1 MSWKRFYKRDCPVC
15 GGTRN
20 DCRQNTITELVH
32 CRELDAAP
40 GDYVF
45 RGFDGLGFGMWTDKA
60 SAEAWTEEKRREWQ
74 EMRRQQRERKQIRL
88 SRLLTDA
95 ERDIAIHSILS
106 QLELSEEHRHQL
118 QERGMTDEQIEA
130 GLYRSV
136 KQWQQLET
144 EVDDNLAGVLRG
156 GKKLYVPV
164 SGILCP
170 IANEQGQLVGWQ
182 IRLDNSLDEFP
193 KYLWAS
199 SEKKRRNDGPSV
211 HLKNGELPLA
221 FFAPST
227 EPHEVISKWFKKQK
241 EDKTIIPVALT
252 EGVAF
257 KPSITC
263 ERLGIYT
270 IGASGGNFASS
281 PETLKTYLESIKEQ
295 IEAQREESN
304 SNLNNIALQPILFA
318 DAGCLVNE
326 NIIKIYSNT
335 IGYLET
341 LGFEAKIAWWGQ
353 RDKDNG
359 DIDEIDGETLAS
371 IRLLSTQE
379 FFSLVKKTQ
388 RDLKVKAVQRQLQ
401 SLTYEPNIRLR
412 SRYLP
417 DLAAL
422 IPKEGIVAL
431 KSPKGTGK
439 SVQIQKIIESC
450 QNGGMKI
457 ISLTPRRALGRE
469 QSLKWGIT
477 WGGDQISGLDRVTL
491 LENMESLGICWD
503 SVWKLLE
510 RDWSHSLVIIDESEL
525 ALIHLLLSSTCKDK
539 RPLILRV
546 LENKIRE
553 SLANGGMLLIA
564 DADMS
569 DLSINYFKA
578 LVPEAP
584 VFVVT
589 NEYVGKETQWSI
601 EFHTGKKDTAIA
613 QLIADLARP
622 VIDNGVERQRKI
634 AIPTD
639 SQDQAEALERFIR
652 ECYPHL
658 IVVRIDSSTTETD
671 EGRSFV
677 ERPNDKLLEIKPDVL
692 IYTSSMG
699 AGVSI
704 DMSWFDLMYAFFTG
718 VLEPS
723 QCRQM
728 LSRVR
733 ENIPRIIWCRSRG
746 KVEGNNS
753 FLPEEIKEH
762 LFTFHRE
769 TSILIDVAKA
779 IAPDNPTDW
788 QIRQAYDA
796 IWNPQ
801 TQTWDNPHVNLY
813 CSLIARKNYGLANL
827 AAELHRQLIEEG
839 HIIINSR
846 GNDKTDEGSRV
857 ADIKKQLPKEEAEA
871 ISEAEDIP
879 LDMALLMSQ
888 KNNPT
893 KEQSHQI
900 AKALLKA
907 ELPGIELTKEF
918 IYKATTKD
926 RRKWLNAQKLFW
938 YSQNPDKTKILDL
951 REWLDHL
958 WQFVNGAVYLPD
970 IRTYSFQIKVLQDIG
985 LFESIDL
992 KNPDKEYSGDDEGIQ
1007 EVLRLA
1013 RKFSRSINTAFNF
1026 KVTLQTKP
1034 IQFIN
1039 RLLNRVGLHLKFERQ
1054 VKGRQRFYR
1063 LALDKFNDP
1072 DRIAVLDSLNR
1083 KWEQLGSESDS
1094 WASQRKPVE
1103 INNTDESCDPQN
1115 LCLVNNIHESV
1126 EATGEISAQ
1135 KTLTSKPIQAAS
1147 ESDSWGSQHS
1157 PINNNNNG
1165 DCCDARPFSMTNNID
1180 ETVKGIK
1187 EISVEKT
1194 PSPKAVQL
1202 SSGSNS
1208 WGSQHSLINNN
1219 NRGECCEAQ
1228 PLSLDNNINETVEA
1242 TGTIAEQE
1250 TFSPKRVQ
1258 AVSESDSWG
1267 SQHSLTI
1274 NNNNGECCDAQ
1285 TEPATFTE
1293 DFPRV
1298 HIPEEYREGVLEI
1311 EQWLSDTVTDTPENF
1326 KGMLNVAIEYLRL
1339 IPKARKWLWEQMT
1352 REVKVTIWQ
1361 LFPDYYQLLAR

>member
-1 MSWKRFYKRDCPVC
+1 MSWKRFLRRDCPIC
-15 GGTRN
+15 GGTRK
-20 DCRQNTITELVH
+20 DCRQNTVTELVH

-40 GDYVF
+40 GDYIF
-45 RGFDGLGFGMWTDKA
+45 RGYDSLGFGMWSNKA
-60 SAEAWTEEKRREWQ
+60 TAEAWTEEKRREWQ
-74 EMRRQQRERKQIRL
+74 EMRRREQERKELRL
-88 SRLLTDA
+88 SRLLTNA
-95 ERDIAIHSILS
+95 ERDIAIRSILS

-118 QERGMTDEQIEA
+118 QQRGMSDEQIEA
-130 GLYRSV
+130 GLYRTL

-164 SGILCP
+164 PGILCP
-170 IANEQGQLVGWQ
+170 IANVKGELVGWQ
-182 IRLDNSLDEFP
+182 IRLNDTEQFP

-199 SEKKRRNDGPSV
+199 SEKKRRNEGPSV

-221 FFAPST
+221 FFAPSG
-227 EPHEVISKWFKKQK
+227 EPHKVISKWFKKQIS
-241 EDKTIIPVALT
+241 EDTQIIPVALT

-257 KPSITC
+257 KPAITAH
-263 ERLGIYT
+263 RLGIYT
-270 IGASGGNFASS
+270 IGASGGHFASS
-281 PETLKTYLESIKEQ
+281 PETFKAYLESIKEQ
-295 IEAQREESN
+295 IEAQRGENN
-304 SNLNNIALQPILFA
+304 SNINNITLQPILFA
-318 DAGCLVNE
+318 DGGCLVNE
-326 NIIKIYSNT
+326 NIIQVYSNT
-335 IGYLET
+335 INYLKT
-341 LGFEAKIAWWGQ
+341 LGFETKIAWWGQ
-353 RDKDNG
+353 VDKVMG
-359 DIDEIDGETLAS
+359 DIDEIDESALAS

-388 RDLKVKAVQRQLQ
+388 RDLKVKAVQSQLQ
-401 SLTYEPNIRLR
+401 SLTYEPNIRLN

-417 DLAAL
+417 DLADL
-422 IPKEGIVAL
+422 IPKEGIIAL

-439 SVQIQKIIESC
+439 SVQIKKMIESC
-450 QNGGMKI
+450 QSRGMKA

-477 WGGDQISGLDRVTL
+477 WGGDAQISGMTRLTL
-491 LENMESLGICWD
+491 LENMETLGICWD
-503 SVWKLLE
+503 SLWKLVE
-510 RDWSHSLVIIDESEL
+510 RDWSNSLVIIDESEL

-564 DADMS
+564 DADLT
-569 DLSINYFKA
+569 DLSINYFKE
-578 LVPEAP
+578 LVPDAP

-589 NEYVGKETQWSI
+589 NEYIGHETRWSV
-601 EFHTGKKDTAIA
+601 EFHTGKKDMAIA

-622 VIDNGVERQRKI
+622 VVDNGVERQRRI

-658 IVVRIDSSTTETD
+658 LVVRIDSTTTETD

-677 ERPNDKLLEIKPDVL
+677 ERPNEKLTEIKPDVL

-704 DMSWFDLMYAFFTG
+704 DISWFDLIYAFFNG
-718 VLEPS
+718 VLEAS

-746 KVEGNNS
+746 KVEGNSS
-753 FLPEEIKEH
+753 FFPSEIKEH

-769 TSILIDVAKA
+769 TSILIDVARA

-796 IWNPQ
+796 IWNRE

-827 AAELHRQLIEEG
+827 ASQLHRQLIEEG
-839 HIIINSR
+839 HIIINSK
-846 GNDKTDEGSRV
+846 GNDKTDEGLRV
-857 ADIKKQLPKEEAEA
+857 AQIKKELPLEEAQA
-871 ISEAEDIP
+871 ISEADDIP
-879 LDMALLMSQ
+879 LDAALLLSQ

-893 KEQSHQI
+893 QEQSRQI

-918 IYKATTKD
+918 IYKASTKD

-985 LFESIDL
+985 LFENIDL
-992 KNPDKEYSGDDEGIQ
+992 QNPDKEYSGDDEGIQ

-1013 RKFSRSINTAFNF
+1013 RKFSRSINTAFNL
-1026 KVTLQTKP
+1026 KVTSQTKP

-1054 VKGRQRFYR
+1054 VSKGQRFYS

-1072 DRIAVLDSLNR
+1072 DRIAVLDSLSR
-1083 KWEQLGSESDS
+1083 KWEQLGCESES
-1094 WASQRKPVE
+1094 WESQHSP
-1103 INNTDESCDPQN
+1103 INNNNNGGCCDSQPFS
-1115 LCLVNNIHESV
+1115 LDNNSGQTV
-1126 EATGEISAQ
+1126 EATGVITLSKTSSQKSVQIS
-1135 KTLTSKPIQAAS
+1135 S
-1147 ESDSWGSQHS
+1147 EPESWGSQHS

-1165 DCCDARPFSMTNNID
+1165 
-1180 ETVKGIK
+1180 G
-1187 EISVEKT
+1187 
-1194 PSPKAVQL
+1194 
-1202 SSGSNS
+1202 
-1208 WGSQHSLINNN
+1208 
-1219 NRGECCEAQ
+1219 
-1228 PLSLDNNINETVEA
+1228 
-1242 TGTIAEQE
+1242 
-1250 TFSPKRVQ
+1250 
-1258 AVSESDSWG
+1258 
-1267 SQHSLTI
+1267 
-1274 NNNNGECCDAQ
+1274 CCDAQ
-1285 TEPATFTE
+1285 SLAFDEVQQNALEINDNGDYSDSQTELATST
-1293 DFPRV
+1293 DDWRGK
-1298 HIPEEYREGVLEI
+1298 HIPEQYRQEVLDI
-1311 EQWLSDTVTDTPENF
+1311 EEWLSNTVTDTPENF
-1326 KGMLNVAIEYLRL
+1326 QGMLNVAIKYLRL
-1339 IPKARKWLWEQMT
+1339 VPEAKKWLWEQMKG
-1352 REVKVTIWQ
+1352 EVKTLMWQ
-1361 LFPDYYQLLAR
+1361 VFPDYYQFFRST